1 VVISANGNRRQGM
14 GKLWGYLAVS
24 ALVAG
29 GVVGALLYIRAGNQA
44 SEPVWSGPG
53 IRIGYSSEAPY
64 AFRAEN
70 GDVTGQSPEIAK
82 AVLEKIGVA
91 PIRWVLL
98 DFGQAI
104 PELLAGRI
112 DMIANGLFITPE
124 RAAKVLF
131 SLPYSQALPGLL
143 VRRGNPHALH
153 SYAEAAK
160 KADVT
165 AAVLDGSVE
174 QAELTALGMP
184 PGRLFVVPDPMA
196 GLAAVRAG
204 RADCLA
210 LTSPTVSWFARQAP
224 DDVAAAEPFYVAP
237 DAVPGE
243 NAFAFRP
250 VDRDLADRV
259 NTALRSYIGTP
270 EHEKRVEAF
279 GFDPQSLPA
288 WSRR

>member
-1 VVISANGNRRQGM
+1 M

-24 ALVAG
+24 ALAAC
-29 GVVGALLYIRAGNQA
+29 GVIVALLYIRGADQA
-44 SEPVWSGPG
+44 SGPVWSGPE

-64 AFRAEN
+64 SFRAKD

-82 AVLEKIGVA
+82 AVLEKIGVG

-98 DFGQAI
+98 DFGKAI

-112 DMIANGLFITPE
+112 DMIANGLFITPY

-131 SLPYSQALPGLL
+131 SLPYSRVLPGLL
-143 VRRGNPHALH
+143 VRRGNPRDLH
-153 SYAEAAK
+153 SYAEVARK
-160 KADVT
+160 VDVT

-184 PGRLFVVPDPMA
+184 PRRLFVVPDPMA

-210 LTSPTVSWFARQAP
+210 LSSPTVSWFAHQSP
-224 DDVAAAEPFYVAP
+224 DEVAVAEPFYEAP

-243 NAFAFRP
+243 SAFAFRAA
-250 VDRDLADRV
+250 DRDLADRV
-259 NTALRSYIGTP
+259 NAALRSYIGTP
-270 EHEKRVEAF
+270 EHEKRVEMF
-279 GFDPQSLPA
+279 GFGPHSLPA
-288 WSRR
+288 WSRP

>member
-1 VVISANGNRRQGM
+1 M
-14 GKLWGYLAVS
+14 GKLWGYIAVS
-24 ALVAG
+24 ALVAC

-82 AVLEKIGVA
+82 AVLEKIGIA

-98 DFGQAI
+98 DFGQAL

-165 AAVLDGSVE
+165 VAVLDGSVE
-174 QAELTALGMP
+174 LAELTALGMP
-184 PGRLFVVPDPMA
+184 PESFFVVPDPMA
-196 GLAAVRAG
+196 GFAAVRAG

-210 LTSPTVSWFARQAP
+210 LTAPTVSWFARQAP
-224 DDVAAAEPFYVAP
+224 DDVAVAEPFFEAP
-237 DAVPGE
+237 DTVPGE
-243 NAFAFRP
+243 SAFAFRP
-250 VDRDLADRV
+250 ADRDLADRV

-279 GFDPQSLPA
+279 GFGPHSLPA
-288 WSRR
+288 WSRP